1 MKLSK
6 NKIFKHLKNSNVLFE
21 FIQGS
26 DTSNKLK
33 YAPSGRLISNLHW
46 YKKIILLAILLFG
59 SFFCVWILNI
69 FGLYDY
75 NQNIDFESFR
85 PYSVNE

>member
-1 MKLSK
+1 MKLS
-6 NKIFKHLKNSNVLFE
+6 NSNIFKHLKN
-21 FIQGS
+21 
-26 DTSNKLK
+26 
-33 YAPSGRLISNLHW
+33 SNLHW

-75 NQNIDFESFR
+75 NQNIDFESFY
-85 PYSVNE
+85 PYSVNQ

>member
-6 NKIFKHLKNSNVLFE
+6 NKIFKPLKNSNVLFE

-26 DTSNKLK
+26 DTSNVLK
-33 YAPSGRLISNLHW
+33 YAPSGRPISNLHL

-75 NQNIDFESFR
+75 NQNIVFESFR